1 MEYSFE
7 EKIEKLDALQKTAA
21 ETYLEWK
28 KSEREWEEKMRRE
41 IVSKFG
47 APSCGEESEEDE
59 E

>member
-1 MEYSFE
+1 MKNFLD

-28 KSEREWEEKMRRE
+28 KSEREWDEKMRRE

-47 APSCGEESEEDE
+47 APFWGAESEEDE

>member
-1 MEYSFE
+1 MKHFRD

-28 KSEREWEEKMRRE
+28 KSEREWDAYMRKEVAR
-41 IVSKFG
+41 FG
-47 APSCGEESEEDE
+47 APFWGEESEEDE

>member
-1 MEYSFE
+1 MKHFRD

-28 KSEREWEEKMRRE
+28 KSEREWDEKMRRE
-41 IVSKFG
+41 IVSRFG
-47 APSCGEESEEDE
+47 APFWGAECEEDE